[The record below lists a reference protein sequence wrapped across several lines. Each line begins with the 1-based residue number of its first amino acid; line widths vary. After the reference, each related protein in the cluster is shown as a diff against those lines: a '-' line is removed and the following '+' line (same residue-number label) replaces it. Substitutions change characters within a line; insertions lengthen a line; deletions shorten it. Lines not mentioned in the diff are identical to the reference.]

1 MVGTPAASAV
11 FDFENIL
18 PQLDFLPI
26 AARRALDHAGLRLS
40 LEAWRSLGLEDRC
53 QLVAAGADD
62 VVDSGTVAGVVRRAS
77 PPAQRIEVVGDP
89 DPLAPP
95 DGLMRLLEPV
105 PLDARQW
112 ARLRALDRY
121 ALAHVHRRSIARNDP
136 SLIQAAYEDIVMGH
150 LRSLRP
156 PPGEAG
162 GRSMG
167 STTPPPD
174 VPPPPGL
181 PRPDGAPPFPRSSRY
196 DVTPSSG
203 FAAELPVRN
212 VEIPAAPRPYDAR
225 GYDGPGSP
233 RAHDFAASSR
243 GIDGPPSS
251 HSYDAPVGS
260 SRGHEIPLQSRNQD
274 GGRTP
279 VTAPSFRR
287 PHELPQSA
295 FEAPPRPFDAPL
307 GPRSQDLAR
316 GYDVTPS
323 GRSFGGGPSRGHDG
337 PPPVRVQESLPA
349 AQLSLEDHEEH
360 ELIAEEAS
368 FHDPIPELTPPRQDL
383 LASHPSSH
391 QASSLH
397 HASSHHASPSSL
409 SSHLS
414 EAGDARMVDVGEKP
428 VTARRAVAAAT
439 VNMRRETFRR
449 LAQQDTPKGD
459 VLAAARIAGIM
470 AAKRT
475 SELIPLCHGIAV
487 TRVEVQ
493 IDLDGATSSVHIHAT
508 AEALDRTG
516 VEMEAMVAASVAGLT
531 IYDMLKGI
539 DRDMSLTDVRL
550 LEKSGGRT
558 GHYQRSEA

>member
-1 MVGTPAASAV
+1 MVGTTAASAV

-53 QLVAAGADD
+53 QLVAAGASDM
-62 VVDSGTVAGVVRRAS
+62 VDSTAVAGVVRRAS

-95 DGLMRLLEPV
+95 DGLTRLLEPV

-167 STTPPPD
+167 STTPPPE

-181 PRPDGAPPFPRSSRY
+181 PRSEGGRGRW
-196 DVTPSSG
+196 DVTPSPG

-212 VEIPAAPRPYDAR
+212 VEIPAAPRAYEPR
-225 GYDGPGSP
+225 GYEVPSRSRVEHEPGSS
-233 RAHDFAASSR
+233 RAYEAPASSSR
-243 GIDGPPSS
+243 GQDPQPPASRHQQHDTTRVPGTTPSLRRPQELPPS
-251 HSYDAPVGS
+251 
-260 SRGHEIPLQSRNQD
+260 
-274 GGRTP
+274 
-279 VTAPSFRR
+279 
-287 PHELPQSA
+287 A
-295 FEAPPRPFDAPL
+295 FDAPPRPFEGQL
-307 GPRSQDLAR
+307 GPRSPEHGR
-316 GYDVTPS
+316 GYEMTPS
-323 GRSFGGGPSRGHDG
+323 GRGAHVGGSTSRGYEAL
-337 PPPVRVQESLPA
+337 PPVRSHDLPTAAHLDPDVHATELLPEDESTPVHA
-349 AQLSLEDHEEH
+349 
-360 ELIAEEAS
+360 
-368 FHDPIPELTPPRQDL
+368 PIPELTPPRQPRV
-383 LASHPSSH
+383 AP
-391 QASSLH
+391 
-397 HASSHHASPSSL
+397 L
-409 SSHLS
+409 SSHLND
-414 EAGDARMVDVGEKP
+414 EGDAHMVDVGDKP
-428 VTARRAVAAAT
+428 ITLRRAIASAT
-439 VNMRRETFRR
+439 VHMRRETFRR
-449 LAQQDTPKGD
+449 LAQNDAPKGD
-459 VLAAARIAGIM
+459 VLAAARIAGIQ

-475 SELIPLCHGIAV
+475 SDLIPLCHVIAL
-487 TRVEVQ
+487 TKVEVQ
-493 IDLDGATSSVHIHAT
+493 IDLDASANVARIVAT
-508 AEALDRTG
+508 AEARDRTG

-539 DRDMSLTDVRL
+539 DRDMSVSDVKL

-558 GHYQRSEA
+558 GHYQRSAT

>member
-1 MVGTPAASAV
+1 MVGAPTASAV

-53 QLVAAGADD
+53 QLVAAGAND
-62 VVDSGTVAGVVRRAS
+62 VVDSGAVAGVVRRAS

-95 DGLMRLLEPV
+95 DGLLRLLEPV

-136 SLIQAAYEDIVMGH
+136 TLIQAAYEDIVMGH

-162 GRSMG
+162 GRGNG

-174 VPPPPGL
+174 LPPPPPL
-181 PRPDGAPPFPRSSRY
+181 PRGGRFDAPA
-196 DVTPSSG
+196 VPS
-203 FAAELPVRN
+203 FNAELT
-212 VEIPAAPRPYDAR
+212 PRGFDEP
-225 GYDGPGSP
+225 
-233 RAHDFAASSR
+233 ASSR
-243 GIDGPPSS
+243 PSGRFDTTPVREPPAPSS
-251 HSYDAPVGS
+251 RQRDP
-260 SRGHEIPLQSRNQD
+260 
-274 GGRTP
+274 GR
-279 VTAPSFRR
+279 VQATAPSFRR
-287 PHELPQSA
+287 PQAQEVLASPQERA
-295 FEAPPRPFDAPL
+295 YDTTPL
-307 GPRSQDLAR
+307 AGRVAEIPARNATPAAR
-316 GYDVTPS
+316 GYSPTS
-323 GRSFGGGPSRGHDG
+323 RSRGFDAVTVARHAT
-337 PPPVRVQESLPA
+337 PPPARPPS
-349 AQLSLEDHEEH
+349 DHPHIEIGGAD
-360 ELIAEEAS
+360 ELIAEDE
-368 FHDPIPELTPPRQDL
+368 HDLLAHLTDEGPPPAIPELTPPRLDI
-383 LASHPSSH
+383 
-391 QASSLH
+391 
-397 HASSHHASPSSL
+397 L
-409 SSHLS
+409 SSHLT
-414 EAGDARMVDVGEKP
+414 EGGDARMVDVGEKEI
-428 VTARRAVAAAT
+428 TARRAIASAT
-439 VNMRRETFRR
+439 VTMRRETFRR
-449 LAQQDTPKGD
+449 LSQNDTPKGD

-493 IDLDGATSSVHIHAT
+493 IDLDGATSAVHIVAT
-508 AEALDRTG
+508 AEAVDRTG
-516 VEMEAMVAASVAGLT
+516 VEMEAMVAASIAGLT

-539 DRDMSLTDVRL
+539 DRDMSLADVKL

-558 GHYQRSEA
+558 GHYVRRDA

>member
-1 MVGTPAASAV
+1 MVGAPTASAV

-62 VVDSGTVAGVVRRAS
+62 IVDSTSVAGVVRRAS

-95 DGLMRLLEPV
+95 DGLLRLLEPV

-162 GRSMG
+162 GRGMG

-174 VPPPPGL
+174 LPPPPPL
-181 PRPDGAPPFPRSSRY
+181 PRGGRLDAPA
-196 DVTPSSG
+196 VPS
-203 FAAELPVRN
+203 FAGELH
-212 VEIPAAPRPYDAR
+212 AR
-225 GYDGPGSP
+225 G
-233 RAHDFAASSR
+233 HDEPASSR
-243 GIDGPPSS
+243 PSQEVFGTRTTQRKM
-251 HSYDAPVGS
+251 DT
-260 SRGHEIPLQSRNQD
+260 
-274 GGRTP
+274 TP
-279 VTAPSFRR
+279 VREAASRSQNRPHGTAPSFRR
-287 PHELPQSA
+287 PQVAEIAGPPQDPPQRLYETPIA
-295 FEAPPRPFDAPL
+295 GRVEIGGRTPEAP
-307 GPRSQDLAR
+307 GVR
-316 GYDVTPS
+316 GYGSGSRGFDTPS
-323 GRSFGGGPSRGHDG
+323 ARRATPMPPQVADTSPHIEISHGDELIPEGEHDLLAHLDEQIDV
-337 PPPVRVQESLPA
+337 PPPV
-349 AQLSLEDHEEH
+349 
-360 ELIAEEAS
+360 
-368 FHDPIPELTPPRQDL
+368 IPELTPPRMEIHSAH
-383 LASHPSSH
+383 LAEG
-391 QASSLH
+391 ADARL
-397 HASSHHASPSSL
+397 L
-409 SSHLS
+409 SSHLTES
-414 EAGDARMVDVGEKP
+414 GDARMVDVGEKDI
-428 VTARRAVAAAT
+428 TARRAVASST
-439 VNMRRETFRR
+439 VRMRRETFRR
-449 LAQQDTPKGD
+449 LAQNDTPKGD

-475 SELIPLCHGIAV
+475 SELIPLCHGIHV
-487 TRVEVQ
+487 TSVEVQ
-493 IDLDGATSSVHIHAT
+493 IDLDGATSSVHIFAT
-508 AEALDRTG
+508 AEAVDRTG
-516 VEMEAMVAASVAGLT
+516 VEMEAMVAASIAGLT

-539 DRDMSLTDVRL
+539 DRDMSITDVKL

-558 GHYQRSEA
+558 GHYVRRDA

>member
-53 QLVAAGADD
+53 QLVAAGAND
-62 VVDSGTVAGVVRRAS
+62 VVDSGIVAGVVRRAS

-95 DGLMRLLEPV
+95 DGLTRLLEPV

-162 GRSMG
+162 GRGMG

-174 VPPPPGL
+174 LPPPPGL
-181 PRPDGAPPFPRSSRY
+181 PRTDVQSLPRSARY
-196 DVTPSSG
+196 DVTPPPG
-203 FAAELPVRN
+203 FAGELPVRG
-212 VEIPAAPRPYDAR
+212 VEIPAAPRAYDGR
-225 GYDGPGSP
+225 GYEGPGSP
-233 RAHDFAASSR
+233 RGRDAAGAARGHEPPSSSHGHEPPSSGGARAYETPLASSR
-243 GIDGPPSS
+243 V
-251 HSYDAPVGS
+251 A
-260 SRGHEIPLQSRNQD
+260 EIPLQSRNQEP
-274 GGRTP
+274 GRIP
-279 VTAPSFRR
+279 ATAPSFRR
-287 PHELPQSA
+287 PQELPATA

-307 GPRSQDLAR
+307 GPRGQDLSR
-316 GYDVTPS
+316 GYDATPS
-323 GRSFGGGPSRGHDG
+323 GRGYGGAPGHDG
-337 PPPVRVQESLPA
+337 PPAVRSREAPLDPA
-349 AQLSLEDHEEH
+349 S
-360 ELIAEEAS
+360 ELIAEEEH

-391 QASSLH
+391 
-397 HASSHHASPSSL
+397 L
-409 SSHLS
+409 SSHLT
-414 EAGDARMVDVGEKP
+414 ETGDARMVDVGEKP

-449 LAQQDTPKGD
+449 LAQHDTPKGD
-459 VLAAARIAGIM
+459 VLAAARIAGIQ

-475 SELIPLCHGIAV
+475 SELIPLCHGIAL

-493 IDLDGATSSVHIHAT
+493 IDLDGVAFAVNILAT
-508 AEALDRTG
+508 AEAMDRTG
-516 VEMEAMVAASVAGLT
+516 VEMEALVAASIAGLT

-539 DRDMSLTDVRL
+539 DRDMSLSDVKL

-558 GHYQRSEA
+558 GHYLRGDA

>member
-53 QLVAAGADD
+53 QLVAAGAND
-62 VVDSGTVAGVVRRAS
+62 VVDSGAVAGVVRRAS

-95 DGLMRLLEPV
+95 DGLTRLLEPI

-150 LRSLRP
+150 IRSLRP

-162 GRSMG
+162 GRGMG

-174 VPPPPGL
+174 LPPPPAL
-181 PRPDGAPPFPRSSRY
+181 PRTDM
-196 DVTPSSG
+196 
-203 FAAELPVRN
+203 
-212 VEIPAAPRPYDAR
+212 
-225 GYDGPGSP
+225 
-233 RAHDFAASSR
+233 RAY
-243 GIDGPPSS
+243 GPPSS
-251 HSYDAPVGS
+251 
-260 SRGHEIPLQSRNQD
+260 SRANEIPLQSRNQEP
-274 GGRTP
+274 GRIP
-279 VTAPSFRR
+279 ATAPSFRR
-287 PHELPQSA
+287 PQELPATA

-307 GPRSQDLAR
+307 GPPGQDLGR
-316 GYDVTPS
+316 GYEATPS
-323 GRSFGGGPSRGHDG
+323 GRSYGGAQGYDG
-337 PPPVRVQESLPA
+337 PPAVRHRDMSERAPSDPA
-349 AQLSLEDHEEH
+349 PELIEEEEH
-360 ELIAEEAS
+360 
-368 FHDPIPELTPPRQDL
+368 FHAPIPELTPPRQEL
-383 LASHPSSH
+383 LASH
-391 QASSLH
+391 
-397 HASSHHASPSSL
+397 ASSHL

-414 EAGDARMVDVGEKP
+414 ETGDARMVDVGEKP

-449 LAQQDTPKGD
+449 LAQHDTPKGD
-459 VLAAARIAGIM
+459 VLAAARIAGIQ

-475 SELIPLCHGIAV
+475 SELIPLCHGIAL

-493 IDLDGATSSVHIHAT
+493 IDLDGVACAVHIRAT

-516 VEMEAMVAASVAGLT
+516 VEMEALVAASIAGLT

-539 DRDMSLTDVRL
+539 DRDMSLSDVKL

-558 GHYQRSEA
+558 GHYQRVEP